1 MKTRFVIF
9 FILFT
14 GCASEKPIN
23 TYSSTTEIT
32 IPGVTKKQAKEVL
45 VDQMILRGFII
56 KSANNF
62 SQSSSCLNI
71 IFTKPMDDSAS
82 QYFQDPDQDIPM
94 EYRVNFKLFD
104 TDSGVRI
111 VLSYHTF
118 TNPDYSA
125 AVVHGFSRSDEK
137 DYWQELF
144 VSLANSF

>member
-9 FILFT
+9 LILFM

-23 TYSSTTEIT
+23 TYARTPEIT
-32 IPGVTKKQAKEVL
+32 IPGVTKKQAKEAL
-45 VDQMILRGFII
+45 IEQMISRGFII
-56 KSANNF
+56 RSANDF
-62 SQSSSCLNI
+62 SQSSSGLSI
-71 IFTKPMDDSAS
+71 IFNKPMDDSGS
-82 QYFQDPDQDIPM
+82 QYFQDPDQDTPM
-94 EYRVNFKLFD
+94 EYRVKFNLFD